1 MRLVLIGCEY
11 SGTTTLANA
20 IRDWAVEVLGERI
33 LLHDH
38 GKIPHIS
45 GHPPHET
52 EATLLTE
59 EEKRQVLEASPRVKE
74 LLMRYSLYY
83 HTPYYPRPEGGIVVG
98 HHVDDM
104 VYGPLYFGYGGDGE
118 PGDRSLVSRHIEQR
132 LLEVAPETVLVL
144 VKASPEA
151 IAERMVATPHQY
163 GVVRQEDIEHILRR
177 FEEEYE
183 RSQIRNKIDLDTTV
197 ATVEETLAEFVQE
210 VEPHLS
216 QADRVRLV
224 ARRGLGADR
233 RE

>member
-1 MRLVLIGCEY
+1 MRLILIGCEY

-20 IRDWAVEVLGERI
+20 IRDWAVEALGESI

-59 EEKRQVLEASPRVKE
+59 AEKRQVLEASPRVKE
-74 LLMRYSLYY
+74 LLMRYALYY
-83 HTPYYPRPEGGIVVG
+83 HTPYYPRPESGIVVG
-98 HHVDDM
+98 HHIDDM

-132 LLEVAPETVLVL
+132 LMVISPETVLVL

-151 IAERMVATPHQY
+151 IAERMATAPHEY
-163 GVVRQEDIEHILRR
+163 AVVPRSDIELILRR

-183 RSQIRNKIDLDTTV
+183 RSQIRNKFYLDTTEP
-197 ATVEETLAEFVQE
+197 TVEETLAEFLE
-210 VEPHLS
+210 RVEPYFS
-216 QADRVRLV
+216 QADRIRLV
-224 ARRGLGADR
+224 ARR
-233 RE
+233 